1 MDFEEMRG
9 AVDRAMAQTTVNTRA
24 TGSHIPTVVIDPTQ
38 TQVHRT
44 FATDVV
50 QRLLDHY
57 EVTKDALSRE
67 AALTLK
73 YETQQLQLNLSRLEG
88 AIKIL
93 GDLYESV
100 NELGEYS
107 RNWPWE
113 ARGNGVDQKL
123 NSALDACQGF
133 MKACWPWTA

>member
-1 MDFEEMRG
+1 MRG
-9 AVDRAMAQTTVNTRA
+9 AVNRAKTQTTVNTQA
-24 TGSHIPTVVIDPTQ
+24 TGSHIPTIVVNPTDVQ
-38 TQVHRT
+38 IRPT

-88 AIKIL
+88 AIQIL

-107 RNWPWE
+107 RNWPLE
-113 ARGNGVDQKL
+113 ARFSGVDVKL
-123 NSALDACQGF
+123 NNALDACQGF